1 RPTYSPR
8 IASGRRW
15 DSQPTTPRV
24 FRPFTSPAGAGYR
37 ERVPPRPRRSE
48 MVADATLV
56 SLAAV
61 RQAVKNVMLVRA
73 LRDDVDFDEEWYADA
88 ARRELEELAG
98 EAAAEAARLREVRE
112 ATRRRRGVAR
122 AADDYRAADSRHL
135 KRRARVLEELVEELG
150 RLTQDDT
157 TVSTLIAEARLRA
170 LDEITATTA
179 SVPGLGR
186 ERAATGIARSRA
198 LQSLRE
204 ELSDYAD

>member
-1 RPTYSPR
+1 
-8 IASGRRW
+8 
-15 DSQPTTPRV
+15 
-24 FRPFTSPAGAGYR
+24 
-37 ERVPPRPRRSE
+37 

-112 ATRRRRGVAR
+112 ATRRRRGAAR

>member
-1 RPTYSPR
+1 
-8 IASGRRW
+8 
-15 DSQPTTPRV
+15 
-24 FRPFTSPAGAGYR
+24 
-37 ERVPPRPRRSE
+37 

-73 LRDDVDFDEEWYADA
+73 LRDDVDFDEAWYADA
-88 ARRELEELAG
+88 VRRELEELAR
-98 EAAAEAARLREVRE
+98 EASGEAARLREVRE

-122 AADDYRAADSRHL
+122 AADDYRAADSRPL
-135 KRRARVLEELVEELG
+135 KRRVRVLEELAEGLR
-150 RLTQDDT
+150 RLAENDT
-157 TVSTLIAEARLRA
+157 TVGTLIAEARLRA

-186 ERAATGIARSRA
+186 ARAATGVARSRA

>member
-1 RPTYSPR
+1 
-8 IASGRRW
+8 
-15 DSQPTTPRV
+15 
-24 FRPFTSPAGAGYR
+24 
-37 ERVPPRPRRSE
+37 

>member
-1 RPTYSPR
+1 
-8 IASGRRW
+8 
-15 DSQPTTPRV
+15 
-24 FRPFTSPAGAGYR
+24 
-37 ERVPPRPRRSE
+37 

-88 ARRELEELAG
+88 ARRELEQLAG

-157 TVSTLIAEARLRA
+157 TVSTLVAEARLRA

>member
-1 RPTYSPR
+1 
-8 IASGRRW
+8 
-15 DSQPTTPRV
+15 
-24 FRPFTSPAGAGYR
+24 
-37 ERVPPRPRRSE
+37 

-88 ARRELEELAG
+88 ARRELEQLAG

-135 KRRARVLEELVEELG
+135 KRRARVLGDLDEELR
-150 RLTQDDT
+150 RLAQDDT
-157 TVSTLIAEARLRA
+157 TVSTLVAEARLRA

>member
-1 RPTYSPR
+1 
-8 IASGRRW
+8 
-15 DSQPTTPRV
+15 
-24 FRPFTSPAGAGYR
+24 
-37 ERVPPRPRRSE
+37 

-112 ATRRRRGVAR
+112 ATRRRRGAAR

-157 TVSTLIAEARLRA
+157 TVSTLVAEARLRA

>member
-1 RPTYSPR
+1 
-8 IASGRRW
+8 
-15 DSQPTTPRV
+15 
-24 FRPFTSPAGAGYR
+24 
-37 ERVPPRPRRSE
+37 

-112 ATRRRRGVAR
+112 ATRRRRGLAR

>member
-1 RPTYSPR
+1 
-8 IASGRRW
+8 
-15 DSQPTTPRV
+15 
-24 FRPFTSPAGAGYR
+24 
-37 ERVPPRPRRSE
+37 

-73 LRDDVDFDEEWYADA
+73 LRDDVDFDEEWYTDA

-112 ATRRRRGVAR
+112 ATRRRRGAAR

-135 KRRARVLEELVEELG
+135 KRRARVLEDLVEELQ
-150 RLTQDDT
+150 RLAQDDT
-157 TVSTLIAEARLRA
+157 TVSTLIADARLRA

>member
-1 RPTYSPR
+1 
-8 IASGRRW
+8 
-15 DSQPTTPRV
+15 
-24 FRPFTSPAGAGYR
+24 
-37 ERVPPRPRRSE
+37 

-157 TVSTLIAEARLRA
+157 TVSTLVAEARLRA

>member
-1 RPTYSPR
+1 
-8 IASGRRW
+8 
-15 DSQPTTPRV
+15 
-24 FRPFTSPAGAGYR
+24 
-37 ERVPPRPRRSE
+37 

-73 LRDDVDFDEEWYADA
+73 LRDDVDFHEEWYADA

-98 EAAAEAARLREVRE
+98 EAAAEATRLREVRE

-135 KRRARVLEELVEELG
+135 KRRARVLEELDEELR
-150 RLTQDDT
+150 RLAQDET

>member
-1 RPTYSPR
+1 
-8 IASGRRW
+8 
-15 DSQPTTPRV
+15 
-24 FRPFTSPAGAGYR
+24 
-37 ERVPPRPRRSE
+37 

-135 KRRARVLEELVEELG
+135 KRRARVLEELDEGLR
-150 RLTQDDT
+150 RLAQD
-157 TVSTLIAEARLRA
+157 
-170 LDEITATTA
+170 
-179 SVPGLGR
+179 
-186 ERAATGIARSRA
+186 
-198 LQSLRE
+198 
-204 ELSDYAD
+204 

>member
-1 RPTYSPR
+1 
-8 IASGRRW
+8 
-15 DSQPTTPRV
+15 
-24 FRPFTSPAGAGYR
+24 
-37 ERVPPRPRRSE
+37 

-135 KRRARVLEELVEELG
+135 KRRARVLEELDEELR
-150 RLTQDDT
+150 RLAQDDT

>member
-1 RPTYSPR
+1 
-8 IASGRRW
+8 
-15 DSQPTTPRV
+15 
-24 FRPFTSPAGAGYR
+24 
-37 ERVPPRPRRSE
+37 
-48 MVADATLV
+48 MVADATVV

-88 ARRELEELAG
+88 ARRELEQLAG

-157 TVSTLIAEARLRA
+157 TVSTLVAEARLRA

>member
-1 RPTYSPR
+1 
-8 IASGRRW
+8 
-15 DSQPTTPRV
+15 
-24 FRPFTSPAGAGYR
+24 
-37 ERVPPRPRRSE
+37 

-98 EAAAEAARLREVRE
+98 EAAAEAARLREVRD

-135 KRRARVLEELVEELG
+135 KRRARVLEELDEGLR
-150 RLTQDDT
+150 RLAQDET

>member
-1 RPTYSPR
+1 
-8 IASGRRW
+8 
-15 DSQPTTPRV
+15 
-24 FRPFTSPAGAGYR
+24 
-37 ERVPPRPRRSE
+37 

-61 RQAVKNVMLVRA
+61 RQAVKNVMLVRT
-73 LRDDVDFDEEWYADA
+73 LRDDVDFDEGWYADA
-88 ARRELEELAG
+88 ARREFEVLAR
-98 EAAAEAARLREVRE
+98 EAFTEAARLRQVRDV
-112 ATRRRRGVAR
+112 TRRRRGTAR

-135 KRRARVLEELVEELG
+135 KRRARVLAEVAEELR
-150 RLTQDDT
+150 RLAENDT
-157 TVSTLIAEARLRA
+157 AIGTLIAEARLRA

-198 LQSLRE
+198 LQSLRD

>member
-1 RPTYSPR
+1 
-8 IASGRRW
+8 
-15 DSQPTTPRV
+15 
-24 FRPFTSPAGAGYR
+24 
-37 ERVPPRPRRSE
+37 

-135 KRRARVLEELVEELG
+135 KRRARVLEELDEELR
-150 RLTQDDT
+150 RLAQDET

>member
-1 RPTYSPR
+1 
-8 IASGRRW
+8 
-15 DSQPTTPRV
+15 
-24 FRPFTSPAGAGYR
+24 
-37 ERVPPRPRRSE
+37 

-122 AADDYRAADSRHL
+122 AADDYRSADSRHL
-135 KRRARVLEELVEELG
+135 KRRARVLEELVEELR
-150 RLTQDDT
+150 RLAQDDT

>member
-1 RPTYSPR
+1 
-8 IASGRRW
+8 
-15 DSQPTTPRV
+15 
-24 FRPFTSPAGAGYR
+24 
-37 ERVPPRPRRSE
+37 
-48 MVADATLV
+48 MVADATVV

>member
-1 RPTYSPR
+1 
-8 IASGRRW
+8 
-15 DSQPTTPRV
+15 
-24 FRPFTSPAGAGYR
+24 
-37 ERVPPRPRRSE
+37 

-135 KRRARVLEELVEELG
+135 KRRARVLEELVEELR
-150 RLTQDDT
+150 RLMQDDT
-157 TVSTLIAEARLRA
+157 TVSTLITEARLRA

>member
-1 RPTYSPR
+1 
-8 IASGRRW
+8 
-15 DSQPTTPRV
+15 
-24 FRPFTSPAGAGYR
+24 
-37 ERVPPRPRRSE
+37 

-135 KRRARVLEELVEELG
+135 KRRARVLEELVEELR
-150 RLTQDDT
+150 RLMQDDT

>member
-1 RPTYSPR
+1 
-8 IASGRRW
+8 
-15 DSQPTTPRV
+15 
-24 FRPFTSPAGAGYR
+24 
-37 ERVPPRPRRSE
+37 

-98 EAAAEAARLREVRE
+98 EAAAEAARLREVRD

-157 TVSTLIAEARLRA
+157 TVSTLVAEARLRA